1 MGIKERIEKS
11 PNSAGAYLLK
21 DKDGAVIYIG
31 KASSIRKRLRNHF
44 KKEVS
49 GRQRALVDSASDV
62 DYILTPD
69 ESTALLLEAALI
81 KRYNPRY
88 NVALRDDKSYPR
100 LKLTLSEE
108 YPRLFITRKLK
119 CDGAVY
125 FGPYTSAKLLRKA
138 LMFMRRIFPLR
149 TCRAIPKG
157 VCLNFHLGQCLAPCI
172 DKSRRQ
178 EYLGVVEELRL
189 FLDGEQNQLISSLS
203 QQMKTASQNKDYEKA
218 ATLRDRIKALSSITG
233 QPQEAKS
240 PTSTDSFEKKPYLH
254 PSLQIEQLQ
263 QILNLTKPPSVIEA
277 FDVSNIS
284 GKEAV
289 GSMIYF
295 KDGKPDQAQYRK
307 FRIKTVKVIDDYS
320 MLQEIVSRRYIRLL
334 DEKLAL
340 PELIIIDGGKG
351 HLAAAKKGLNRIG
364 LWKIP
369 VISIAKNP
377 DRIYISKDKEPLMLG
392 KYEGALLLVQRIR
405 DEAHRFAIG
414 YHRLLRRKQTSA
426 SELDNIEGV
435 GPKRKAYLIRHFGS
449 LDEIKMADI
458 EDLKKVKFIS
468 EKEAKAIYNYFH

>member
-1 MGIKERIEKS
+1 MDIKERIEKS
-11 PNSAGAYLLK
+11 PNSAGVYLLK

-31 KASSIRKRLRNHF
+31 KASSIKKRLKNHF
-44 KKEVS
+44 KKDAA
-49 GRQRALVDSASDV
+49 GRQRALIEASCDA

-81 KRYNPRY
+81 KRYRPRY

-100 LKLTLSEE
+100 LKLTLNEE

-119 CDGAVY
+119 PDRAVY

-138 LMFMRRIFPLR
+138 LMFMRRAFPLR
-149 TCRAIPKG
+149 TCRAIPEKS
-157 VCLNFHLGQCLAPCI
+157 CLNFHLGQCLAPCI
-172 DKSRRQ
+172 DEGKKQ
-178 EYLGVVEELRL
+178 GYLKVVEELRL
-189 FLDGEQNQLISSLS
+189 FLDGEQEQLISSLS
-203 QQMKTASQNKDYEKA
+203 RQMENASQNKDYEKA
-218 ATLRDRIKALSSITG
+218 AALRDRIKALSSVAG
-233 QPQEAKS
+233 QPRKTPAVSIE
-240 PTSTDSFEKKPYLH
+240 SFEKKPCLG
-254 PSLQIEQLQ
+254 PSLQIEQLATV
-263 QILNLTKPPSVIEA
+263 LNLAKPPSVIEA

-284 GKEAV
+284 GKEAT

-307 FRIKTVKVIDDYS
+307 FKIRTVRVIDDYS
-320 MLQEIVSRRYIRLL
+320 MLQEIISRRYRRLL
-334 DEKLAL
+334 DEKSAF
-340 PELIIIDGGKG
+340 PELIIVDGGKG
-351 HLAAAKKGLNRIG
+351 HLAAAKNQLNKMG

-369 VISIAKNP
+369 VVSIAKNP
-377 DRIYISKDKEPLMLG
+377 DRIYASKDKEPITLG
-392 KYEGALLLVQRIR
+392 KYEGALFLVQRIR
-405 DEAHRFAIG
+405 DEAHRFAID

-435 GPKRKAYLIRHFGS
+435 GPRRKARLIRHFGS
-449 LDEIKMADI
+449 LDEIKIADV